1 MSGKTWTYLCCTL
14 KMIYE
19 EFAAQDCDRESVNDK
34 SCHTINFSLRGL
46 TAADPDSILIKK
58 LHIVRQSS
66 EPEDCRMLGE
76 HTLKSG

>member
-1 MSGKTWTYLCCTL
+1 MLYT

-19 EFAAQDCDRESVNDK
+19 EAGAQDCDCKSVNDK